1 MSMREYPSS
10 GYTVPLKNIRNIL
23 VPHMQEAFDAL
34 LEEVEDG
41 DKDTEDLG
49 EFLTA
54 ALCGERNAHA
64 FPPFSIYRPAD
75 EDTPDDDNMETGEYY
90 AVFDEADLYVK
101 QETPEHAAMKK
112 LGVAPKFSRWS
123 VWG

>member
-10 GYTVPLKNIRNIL
+10 GYTVPVASLKTCL
-23 VPHMQEAFDAL
+23 PADKQEEFDEL
-34 LEEVEDG
+34 LKDVDEGDMDAEGLEDWLWQNMPENLPG
-41 DKDTEDLG
+41 FNL
-49 EFLTA
+49 
-54 ALCGERNAHA
+54 
-64 FPPFSIYRPAD
+64 YRVAD
-75 EDTPDDDNMETGEYY
+75 EDTPDDDNMVCGGIY

-101 QETPEHAAMKK
+101 QETPEHTAIKK